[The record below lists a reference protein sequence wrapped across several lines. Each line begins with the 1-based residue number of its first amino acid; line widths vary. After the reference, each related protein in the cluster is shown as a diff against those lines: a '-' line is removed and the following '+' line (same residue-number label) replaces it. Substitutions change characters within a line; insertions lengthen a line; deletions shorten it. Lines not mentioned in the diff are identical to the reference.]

1 MNDHNST
8 SHDVIKSGVLFP
20 AYAEAKAFKRANQPN
35 DLGALNRG
43 NGVDGAA
50 GVSNADAAQ
59 GTAPAAPGVCAIFTS
74 DGNGLEINGQTYTV
88 DWLKDRGYFAAG
100 DLVFMHYLGL
110 FLRKVAASVE
120 VDRAGNAGEGAQG
133 GHPQRLPVPVG
144 HPERML
150 GAQERQML
158 DAMAVMRATQ
168 AGRMNWLALVAL
180 GALAG
185 FWGAV
190 GMAIMTAIDAGAVVL

>member
-1 MNDHNST
+1 MNDRNST

-50 GVSNADAAQ
+50 GVGNADAAQ

-120 VDRAGNAGEGAQG
+120 ADRAGNAGEGAQG
-133 GHPQRLPVPVG
+133 GHPQR
-144 HPERML
+144 
-150 GAQERQML
+150 
-158 DAMAVMRATQ
+158 Q
-168 AGRMNWLALVAL
+168 AGRINWLALVML
-180 GALAG
+180 GAMAG
-185 FWGAV
+185 FWV
-190 GMAIMTAIDAGAVVL
+190 SFGMAIKTAIQAGAVVL